1 MDYVSIIILIVVTFI
16 FLSDRKIKSQEE
28 IFLNK
33 EIKQKT
39 KQVKQSLDI
48 IQMDM
53 NKLKYSNLKQL
64 LQNSKNKYILI
75 IDNELK
81 LNDYEI
87 MCLIANFCMIQNGI
101 CGFNANYELKS
112 KMDKNKT
119 LKEKLKVVLNYIY
132 IYGINY
138 LNIFNKYELSSY
150 AVLFVDK
157 DKLDVDT
164 KTKKECEKNII
175 SFIPSRKT
183 NIKYSVNR
191 NKNVKKLYLDKIK
204 KGNKRIILRVIFLI
218 IAGSYITAN
227 LLSKI
232 FNYVGFTNLLISVV
246 IYLCYSYI
254 IRYIYEPLGSKR
266 FLASYI
272 FPIYMVI
279 YVCITIYDLMKN
291 INGTNST

>member
-87 MCLIANFCMIQNGI
+87 MCLIAYFCMIQNGI

-119 LKEKLKVVLNYIY
+119 LKEKLK
-132 IYGINY
+132 
-138 LNIFNKYELSSY
+138 
-150 AVLFVDK
+150 
-157 DKLDVDT
+157 
-164 KTKKECEKNII
+164 
-175 SFIPSRKT
+175 
-183 NIKYSVNR
+183 
-191 NKNVKKLYLDKIK
+191 LY
-204 KGNKRIILRVIFLI
+204 
-218 IAGSYITAN
+218 
-227 LLSKI
+227 
-232 FNYVGFTNLLISVV
+232 
-246 IYLCYSYI
+246 
-254 IRYIYEPLGSKR
+254 
-266 FLASYI
+266 
-272 FPIYMVI
+272 
-279 YVCITIYDLMKN
+279 
-291 INGTNST
+291 